1 MAEEETAARA
11 DVIYTSQHKGNIT
24 QVLMTEKKIFV
35 LWGREGDLIQSP
47 PFHAGQGW
55 ISSLSAM
62 CAETLFWQSTS
73 SAGEILVLCKQGWSK
88 NSTVTHC

>member
-1 MAEEETAARA
+1 MFKKKSQYRSALAASRPPAAMEALCWEAKPMIKGLSMAEEETAARA

-47 PFHAGQGW
+47 PFHAG
-55 ISSLSAM
+55 
-62 CAETLFWQSTS
+62 
-73 SAGEILVLCKQGWSK
+73 
-88 NSTVTHC
+88 

>member
-47 PFHAGQGW
+47 PFHAG
-55 ISSLSAM
+55 
-62 CAETLFWQSTS
+62 
-73 SAGEILVLCKQGWSK
+73 
-88 NSTVTHC
+88 